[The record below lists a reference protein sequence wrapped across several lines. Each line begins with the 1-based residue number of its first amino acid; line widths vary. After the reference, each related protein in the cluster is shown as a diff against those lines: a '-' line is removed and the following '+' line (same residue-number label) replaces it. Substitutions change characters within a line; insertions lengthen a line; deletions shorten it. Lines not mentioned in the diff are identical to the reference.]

1 MSHVY
6 KPEIKNVVNPDI
18 YYNFHDL
25 LSHNALFN
33 FVVGNRGAGKTYGGK
48 KWAIKDFL
56 KTGAQ
61 FIYLRRYKTEFADF
75 KNFFADIM
83 HEFPDVEFEVKGRN
97 IYINGELAG
106 YGIPLSTALTRKSV
120 SYHLVNKIIFD
131 EFVIDSKVI
140 HYLNNEVGHFLEFYE
155 TVARTRDNVRV
166 VFLSNAVSVV
176 NPYFL
181 YWNLRPKPRKR
192 FTKYGHM
199 LIEFVKNQ
207 DFIDAKYKTRFGQI
221 IKGTKYGNYAVENE
235 FLKDNENFVEKKTG
249 NARFE
254 FSIVYNSY
262 TYGFWTDYKAGLC
275 FVSHDYDP
283 SSGLQ
288 FVLTDSEHKPN
299 MMLIKSASKSHL
311 LSGAIRAYEGGWLR
325 FDDMN
330 VKNQTIEMFT
340 LLRS

>member
-1 MSHVY
+1 MWYDPHA
-6 KPEIKNVVNPDI
+6 
-18 YYNFHDL
+18 L

-33 FVVGNRGAGKTYGGK
+33 FVIGNRGAGKTYSFK
-48 KWAIKDFL
+48 RWAIKTFL

-83 HEFPDVEFEVKGRN
+83 HEFPDEEFEVKGRN
-97 IYINGELAG
+97 VYINGKLAG

-120 SYHLVNKIIFD
+120 SYHEVDKIGFD

-155 TVARTRDNVRV
+155 TVARMRDNVRV

-181 YWNLRPKPRKR
+181 YWNMRPKQNRR
-192 FTKYGHM
+192 FTRYGHM

-221 IKGTKYGNYAVENE
+221 IQNTKYGDYAVENE
-235 FLKDNENFVEKKTG
+235 FLKDNNHFVEKKTG

-254 FSIVYNSY
+254 FAIIFNGQK
-262 TYGFWTDYKAGLC
+262 YGFWTDYKEGLC
-275 FVSHDYDP
+275 FVSDDYDP
-283 SSGLQ
+283 SSTLV
-288 FVLTDSEHKPN
+288 FALTDSEHKPN
-299 MMLIKSASKSHL
+299 VMLIKSASRSHL
-311 LSGAIRAYEGGWLR
+311 LKGAIQAYEGGWLR
-325 FDDMN
+325 FEN
-330 VKNQTIEMFT
+330 IQVKNQTIEMFHM
-340 LLRS
+340 LRS